1 MNWFDYL
8 FCFKGRINRAKYW
21 LFFLVAFVFEII
33 EIVLARP
40 FLSIFWTIDADQ
52 PLDLGGLSVVEIVML
67 IAACIVGIVYMIAYF
82 AVSVKRLHDRDLS
95 AWWLLVFW
103 LLPLA
108 LIPAD
113 SFITS
118 DSGGDLSANVSVLVI
133 LGVSVWGLA
142 EFFFLPGTRGPNR
155 FGPDPLAAKATVA
168 PPA

>member
-1 MNWFDYL
+1 MSWLRFL
-8 FCFKGRINRAKYW
+8 FGFKGRINRAKYW

-40 FLSIFWTIDADQ
+40 FLSIFWTTDADQ

-142 EFFFLPGTRGPNR
+142 EFFFLPGTPGDNR
-155 FGPDPLAAKATVA
+155 FGPGWLTTEPRSF